1 MKNELNQSN
10 FKLAIISAVVAGS
23 AGLST
28 AGYAGTDVTS
38 TLSVGSS
45 IATSCTVTTTAIAFG
60 IYLPGADSNANG
72 TVTANCT
79 LASAVTIKLGQGASG
94 NPGTGSTD
102 AAPVRRMQGSIAG
115 NFLGYTL
122 SSVSPGG
129 TVWGKTDD
137 TDVGFNAVAGED
149 ASNVKTVYGQIPA
162 GQNGKAAGT
171 YTDTIAVVLT
181 Y

>member
-60 IYLPGADSNANG
+60 VYLPDADSNANG
-72 TVTANCT
+72 TITANCT
-79 LASAVTIKLGQGASG
+79 LASAVTIKLGQGATG
-94 NPGTGSTD
+94 NPGTGSDD
-102 AAPVRRMQGSIAG
+102 ATPIRRMQGSIAG

-122 SSVSPGG
+122 SSVSAGG
-129 TVWGKTDD
+129 TVWGNTDE
-137 TDVGFNAVAGED
+137 TDVGFNAIAGNTG
-149 ASNVKTVYGQIPA
+149 SNIKTVYGQIPA
-162 GQNGKAAGT
+162 GQTGKAAGT
-171 YTDTIAVVLT
+171 YTDAIAVVLT